1 MFDRVSGEV
10 RSILASA
17 EDEAKALGAS
27 AVEPE
32 HLLLGIMQLDGPLA
46 AMLRACGLNLEAMRR
61 FLTVGDP
68 SVRALPFSGFTRRT
82 LERSLRE
89 ALRRESNFIVAE
101 HLFLA
106 CLVDEDGAVASI
118 LHSTGCSPQALRLMA
133 GCRSPS
139 RGPEPTS
146 SQVVS
151 LLEDAFGPVPV
162 EHEGVR

>member
-10 RSILASA
+10 RTILASA
-17 EDEAKALGAS
+17 EHEARALGAS

-68 SVRALPFSGFTRRT
+68 WVRARPFSGFTRRT

-89 ALRRESNFIVAE
+89 ALYRESNFIGAE
-101 HLFLA
+101 HLLLA
-106 CLVDEDGAVASI
+106 CLVDEHGAVTSI
-118 LHSTGCSPQALRLMA
+118 LHSAGTSPQALQLMVEF
-133 GCRSPS
+133 PDLS
-139 RGPEPTS
+139 RGPEPTPA
-146 SQVVS
+146 QVVS
-151 LLEDAFGPVPV
+151 LLETAFGPVAV
-162 EHEGVR
+162 EIEGLV